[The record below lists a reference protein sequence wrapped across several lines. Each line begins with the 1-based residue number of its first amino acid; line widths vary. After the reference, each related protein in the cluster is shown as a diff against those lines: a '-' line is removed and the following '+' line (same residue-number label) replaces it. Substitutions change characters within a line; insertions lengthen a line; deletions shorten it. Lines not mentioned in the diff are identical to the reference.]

1 MTQNNILWDSQQYLN
16 LVKAIICH
24 SGTKIENDY
33 RIFNFITNFVPLS
46 YSTLISFNSH
56 KNGIIAQAKSPNINP
71 MLLLLCIYTI
81 YIGSSYNIWS
91 EISVLFAEFVV
102 QNRGINYKKHS
113 FIIIKIAKSIEY
125 HLYSINA
132 TSTNVFRYYSSLT
145 QQPLITAPIFA
156 YINKTSR
163 YCLYYGKI
171 TTFIFIITI
180 IKSITLTHT
189 NNDNIILFTALSYGL
204 FIAVS
209 YNLFTA
215 VSYGIFIAFSYGI
228 FTTLSYIIYYV
239 IIWYIYCIIIW

>member
-1 MTQNNILWDSQQYLN
+1 MGNFCTLNSMVILILPEIASIISYTTIYRFSIMDLSLSMTNASISTINTTTNIFKMTQNNILWDSQQYLN

-102 QNRGINYKKHS
+102 QNRGINY
-113 FIIIKIAKSIEY
+113 
-125 HLYSINA
+125 
-132 TSTNVFRYYSSLT
+132 
-145 QQPLITAPIFA
+145 
-156 YINKTSR
+156 
-163 YCLYYGKI
+163 
-171 TTFIFIITI
+171 
-180 IKSITLTHT
+180 
-189 NNDNIILFTALSYGL
+189 
-204 FIAVS
+204 
-209 YNLFTA
+209 
-215 VSYGIFIAFSYGI
+215 
-228 FTTLSYIIYYV
+228 
-239 IIWYIYCIIIW
+239 

>member
-1 MTQNNILWDSQQYLN
+1 MTNASISTINTTTNIFKMTQNNILWDSQQYLN

-102 QNRGINYKKHS
+102 QNRGINYNCKIDRIS
-113 FIIIKIAKSIEY
+113 FIFNQC
-125 HLYSINA
+125 H
-132 TSTNVFRYYSSLT
+132 
-145 QQPLITAPIFA
+145 
-156 YINKTSR
+156 INKCFQILFIINTTTINNCTNI
-163 YCLYYGKI
+163 CLYK
-171 TTFIFIITI
+171 
-180 IKSITLTHT
+180 
-189 NNDNIILFTALSYGL
+189 
-204 FIAVS
+204 
-209 YNLFTA
+209 
-215 VSYGIFIAFSYGI
+215 
-228 FTTLSYIIYYV
+228 
-239 IIWYIYCIIIW
+239 